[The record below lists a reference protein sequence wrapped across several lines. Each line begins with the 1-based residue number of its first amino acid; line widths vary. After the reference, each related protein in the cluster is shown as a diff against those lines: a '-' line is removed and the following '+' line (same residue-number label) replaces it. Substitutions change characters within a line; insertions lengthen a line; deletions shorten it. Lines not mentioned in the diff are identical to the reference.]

1 MHLSYLSVLAA
12 AAVTLAATPDGFKPA
27 SQNGLTVNFNGVDA
41 TGGKEVSK
49 AGRTPWAMY
58 VDTHVHLC

>member
-1 MHLSYLSVLAA
+1 MRFSCLSVLAA
-12 AAVTLAATPDGFKPA
+12 AAVSLAATPEGFKPA

-49 AGRTPWAMY
+49 AGKTPPPR
-58 VDTHVHLC
+58 